1 MQTIQQAISDSMK
14 LIASIEEG
22 TMGRSEIAE
31 KVSALFDNEV
41 SARGFMAALGT
52 SSVTLS
58 KDAYAGL
65 LDGLK
70 QHQEVA
76 YDLLVKNIIMSAS
89 ATLTHE
95 ENGKD
100 EMRVSSEQ
108 VTTRCLELAKALN
121 DAKLNAKVEEVLAA
135 IHKFQLDPKAKH
147 DSHAMWFDFF
157 ERWGYEGRHLDAAK
171 KHVKSLLGL

>member
-1 MQTIQQAISDSMK
+1 MQTIQQAISESMK

-22 TMGRSEIAE
+22 TMEKSEITE
-31 KVSALFDNEV
+31 KVSALFENEV

-58 KDAYAGL
+58 KDAYEGL

-95 ENGKD
+95 ENGKED
-100 EMRVSSEQ
+100 MRVSSEQ
-108 VTTRCLELAKALN
+108 VTARCLDLAKALN

-135 IHKFQLDPKAKH
+135 IHTFQLDPKAKH

-157 ERWGYEGRHLDAAK
+157 ERWGYEGRHLDVAK